1 MYEKSRDVAPAYNP
15 SAEEAKGGRVVE
27 VTGQSTLLDKLQANK
42 RPCPKTADKWCLRY
56 ALVYIQTHTYTP
68 HTYMCTHR
76 DTHRLFLR
84 PLFISGASNLI
95 GIQNA

>member
-1 MYEKSRDVAPAYNP
+1 MKNPGMWLLLITPALKRQREVESWESVANLPYLISSKPIKDLA
-15 SAEEAKGGRVVE
+15 
-27 VTGQSTLLDKLQANK
+27 
-42 RPCPKTADKWCLRY
+42 PKQQHKWCLRY